1 MMNNNKIL
9 TVSYGTFSCTLEGF
23 DDSFDTMKAIA
34 EYFRDLASDDRYF
47 GAEPPQP
54 DAEMLAR
61 IAEREVARRVE
72 AREND
77 GRILLKAHDDEVQ
90 PTAKAE
96 APAAAAAVAAADL
109 AEPQEVAPE
118 TAQETAS
125 EAETEAD
132 EPEAVA
138 EPVEEATEV
147 FEADADADADEESAA
162 EGENS
167 LENALVEES
176 DATPADIET
185 TSDLGTAEI
194 TDPEVEPVA
203 EPIEAVERQEKS
215 PEMDFVAEDTSAQQ
229 AFDEEVLEQDV
240 ALNAEAFFADS
251 PAPSDIDPEI
261 EAEMEVPSEFTAFEP
276 VTSFEAPD
284 TASEAAA
291 ETIAAKLQRI
301 REVVSQQDDE
311 AYDEEETS
319 PSDEPVDIL
328 DMPFDE
334 AVQSPEEHAAED
346 TTEEVNAALNEAAQD
361 IEEAF
366 EVDDQIASETED
378 APEEEDD
385 LSAVLS
391 RLEADHDDGEDSL
404 LGTDDE
410 EVTAQDAAE
419 NLFGDSAET
428 VEDAQGERQEATEVK
443 GRVLKVD
450 RADLEAALEAG
461 DLEEFDGA
469 DAATLS
475 DEEEADLQR
484 ELDAV
489 TAETDQP
496 QEDKPA
502 ARDTLPAIDSG
513 TAEDVSRL
521 MAEADQQ
528 MEEPEG
534 ATRRS
539 AFAHLRAAVAARF
552 ADKTM
557 TKEET
562 EEENTKAYRSDLAQV
577 VKPRRPVASGNRTER
592 PAEPRPTPL
601 KLVAEQRID
610 ENLTGAD
617 PVTPRRVAAT
627 LEDDME
633 FAEDTGFAEFAE
645 QMGATKLPEVLEA
658 AAAYLSYVEGHDQFS
673 RPQLMT
679 RVRQADCGEFSRED
693 GLRSFGQLL
702 RAGKIEK
709 IKGGRFAASDAI
721 GFKPDER
728 AAG

>member
-72 AREND
+72 AREHD

-96 APAAAAAVAAADL
+96 VPAAAAAVAAADL
-109 AEPQEVAPE
+109 AEPQEVALE
-118 TAQETAS
+118 TAQDTAS
-125 EAETEAD
+125 EAKIEAD

-138 EPVEEATEV
+138 ESVEEATEV
-147 FEADADADADEESAA
+147 LEAEADEESAA
-162 EGENS
+162 EGEDS
-167 LENALVEES
+167 LESALVEES
-176 DATPADIET
+176 DATPADTNT
-185 TSDLGTAEI
+185 TPDLETAEI
-194 TDPEVEPVA
+194 ADPEVEPA
-203 EPIEAVERQEKS
+203 EEPIEAVEREEKS
-215 PEMDFVAEDTSAQQ
+215 PEVDFVAEDTSAQQ

-240 ALNAEAFFADS
+240 ALNAEDFFADS
-251 PAPSDIDPEI
+251 PAPSDIDQEI

-366 EVDDQIASETED
+366 EVDDQIASGAED

-391 RLEADHDDGEDSL
+391 RLEADHDEGEDSL

-419 NLFGDSAET
+419 NLFGDSGEA
-428 VEDAQGERQEATEVK
+428 VEDAQDERPEATEVK

-469 DAATLS
+469 EAATLS

-557 TKEET
+557 AKEET

-592 PAEPRPTPL
+592 PAEQRPTPL

-610 ENLTGAD
+610 ENLAGAD

-658 AAAYLSYVEGHDQFS
+658 AAAYLSFVEGHDQFS

>member
-72 AREND
+72 AREHD

-96 APAAAAAVAAADL
+96 APAAAAVVAATDL
-109 AEPQEVAPE
+109 AESQEVAPE

-125 EAETEAD
+125 EAKTEAD

-138 EPVEEATEV
+138 ESVEEATEV
-147 FEADADADADEESAA
+147 LEAEADEESAA
-162 EGENS
+162 EGEDS
-167 LENALVEES
+167 PESALVEES
-176 DATPADIET
+176 DAAPADTNT
-185 TSDLGTAEI
+185 TPDLETAEI
-194 TDPEVEPVA
+194 ADPEVEPA
-203 EPIEAVERQEKS
+203 EEPIEAVEREEKS

-261 EAEMEVPSEFTAFEP
+261 EAEMEIPSEFTAFEP

-301 REVVSQQDDE
+301 RDVVSQQDDE

-334 AVQSPEEHAAED
+334 AVQSPEENAAED
-346 TTEEVNAALNEAAQD
+346 APEEVNAALNEAAQD

-366 EVDDQIASETED
+366 EVDDQIALEADD

-391 RLEADHDDGEDSL
+391 RLEADHDEGEDSL

-419 NLFGDSAET
+419 NLFGDSGET
-428 VEDAQGERQEATEVK
+428 VEDAQDERPEATEVK

-469 DAATLS
+469 EAATLS

-557 TKEET
+557 AKEET

-592 PAEPRPTPL
+592 PAEQRPTPL

-610 ENLTGAD
+610 ENLAGAD

-658 AAAYLSYVEGHDQFS
+658 AAAYLSFVEGHDQFS

>member
-72 AREND
+72 AREHD
-77 GRILLKAHDDEVQ
+77 GRILLKAHDETVQ
-90 PTAKAE
+90 PEEGHSAAKADTSDAE
-96 APAAAAAVAAADL
+96 EPVDVKEPIADV
-109 AEPQEVAPE
+109 EIV
-118 TAQETAS
+118 
-125 EAETEAD
+125 ETEED
-132 EPEAVA
+132 VPEAVSEAA
-138 EPVEEATEV
+138 EAQAETDQENAADIEDIDVTAAPKDDQKDIAEVTEPDPETETAAVEASETED
-147 FEADADADADEESAA
+147 EPADAD
-162 EGENS
+162 
-167 LENALVEES
+167 V
-176 DATPADIET
+176 
-185 TSDLGTAEI
+185 
-194 TDPEVEPVA
+194 
-203 EPIEAVERQEKS
+203 
-215 PEMDFVAEDTSAQQ
+215 VAEDSNSEEE
-229 AFDEEVLEQDV
+229 FDEDLPEQEAV
-240 ALNAEAFFADS
+240 LNAEAFFADS
-251 PAPSDIDPEI
+251 PAPSDIDPEM
-261 EAEMEVPSEFTAFEP
+261 EAEMVTPSEFSAFEP
-276 VTSFEAPD
+276 VTSFEAPQAASD
-284 TASEAAA
+284 ATAES
-291 ETIAAKLQRI
+291 IAAKLQRI
-301 REVVSQQDDE
+301 REVVSQQEDE
-311 AYDEEETS
+311 ASVEEEKATS
-319 PSDEPVDIL
+319 EAPIDIL
-328 DMPFDE
+328 DMPFDIAFHPSDDDTVEEE
-334 AVQSPEEHAAED
+334 AGE
-346 TTEEVNAALNEAAQD
+346 TNAVLTEAAQD
-361 IEEAF
+361 ISEAF
-366 EVDDQIASETED
+366 EVDDQIAADATE
-378 APEEEDD
+378 APEDDHD

-391 RLEADHDDGEDSL
+391 RLEADEDDGEDSL

-410 EVTAQDAAE
+410 EVTAQDVEE
-419 NLFGDSAET
+419 NLFGDVAEDE
-428 VEDAQGERQEATEVK
+428 EDAPAVAHNIDDAEESPPEAREVK

-461 DLEEFDGA
+461 DLEEFDDA
-469 DAATLS
+469 DATLS
-475 DEEEADLQR
+475 AEDEAELQR

-489 TAETDQP
+489 VAKNKQPEDETST
-496 QEDKPA
+496 

-513 TAEDVSRL
+513 MAEDVSRL
-521 MAEADQQ
+521 MAEADHQ

-552 ADKTM
+552 ADTSM
-557 TKEET
+557 AKEET
-562 EEENTKAYRSDLAQV
+562 EEETTKAYRSDLAQV

-610 ENLTGAD
+610 ENPATAE

-627 LEDDME
+627 LEDDPA
-633 FAEDTGFAEFAE
+633 FAEDTGFAAFAE

-658 AAAYLSYVEGHDQFS
+658 AAAYLSFVEGHDQFS

-702 RAGKIEK
+702 RSGKIEK